1 VRGGW
6 GAEAKGLERRSGA
19 PTFAHTAKRAAP
31 RRLPLMRMPE
41 FFATDQRC
49 DFLILCPV
57 FLHSHVFCVAVGSSF
72 SSYVCCCFPE
82 RVQRLRQ
89 AQEEAEKT
97 IRELKEANKASFAA
111 ELAQKGQGE
120 QGFAAELKKR
130 QEDEAKNI
138 AAGYEKNKQEVIDLL
153 LRHVCT
159 VELEVGEAL
168 KQSLLTK
175 AETGQ
180 Q

>member
-1 VRGGW
+1 
-6 GAEAKGLERRSGA
+6 LL
-19 PTFAHTAKRAAP
+19 FA
-31 RRLPLMRMPE
+31 
-41 FFATDQRC
+41 
-49 DFLILCPV
+49 
-57 FLHSHVFCVAVGSSF
+57 
-72 SSYVCCCFPE
+72 E

>member
-1 VRGGW
+1 MEKQGIEQLLR
-6 GAEAKGLERRSGA
+6 AEDE
-19 PTFAHTAKRAAP
+19 AA
-31 RRLPLMRMPE
+31 RIVQQARE
-41 FFATDQRC
+41 N
-49 DFLILCPV
+49 
-57 FLHSHVFCVAVGSSF
+57 
-72 SSYVCCCFPE
+72 
-82 RVQRLRQ
+82 RVKRLRQ

-97 IRELKEANKASFAA
+97 IRDLKEANKAAFAR
-111 ELAQKGQGE
+111 ELAQTGQGE
-120 QGFAAELKKR
+120 QGFAAQLKDR
-130 QEDEAKNI
+130 QEAEARNI
-138 AAGYEKNKQEVIDLL
+138 QAGYEKNKSSVIDML